1 MHRRVDGLRC
11 PCHLVAGHAGLLVHR
26 HIHAALLVKEA
37 VTARGLVAEV
47 QLTATIAAVDIAV
60 AQWHGED
67 LPPLGV
73 LDKAHGSA
81 VAESAHYNL
90 ATLMQSIARVAV
102 WMKNTKGWPQP
113 HGHDHP
119 K

>member
-11 PCHLVAGHAGLLVHR
+11 SCHFVAGHAGLLVHR
-26 HIHAALLVKEA
+26 HIHVAQLVKIA

-90 ATLMQSIARVAV
+90 ATLMQSIASVAV
-102 WMKNTKGWPQP
+102 
-113 HGHDHP
+113 
-119 K
+119 